1 MVTLKVVC
9 PTKRD
14 FAEKFLDQFPN
25 GGFFVPTRVRP
36 NLGDPVMVSVRI
48 GSRATPVFLRASVR
62 GIQRG
67 KRTPKVRA
75 GVSVEFLPSE
85 ARGRDHLLSIARP
98 DMVGASAR
106 RHLRVPVDLPIRWSV
121 RGKGDERAGLLHD
134 ISSGGARIRTKD
146 WIAERADAVVTIFPP
161 GAAGPMEMLARVAW
175 TEPGTC
181 FGVSWRVRDRGGAR
195 RIKELVRRLEQL
207 TNDRESHY
215 AIADARPFPT
225 STPISP
231 PASTSSDK
239 SGSLG
244 DAAPAVGHGSP
255 EWQEFN
261 RERSYRVRDY
271 GQIELEVPRAAHPPV
286 GAMSVG
292 TLVRFE
298 ARGLGRE
305 LRRAPESQG
314 EPAPN
319 FEQPPPDRRVE
330 RARR

>member
-98 DMVGASAR
+98 EIAGTSAR

-121 RGKGDERAGLLHD
+121 RGKGEERAGLLHD

-146 WIAERADAVVTIFPP
+146 WIAERSDAVVTIFPP

-207 TNDRESHY
+207 TNERESHY
-215 AIADARPFPT
+215 AIADAHPLPT
-225 STPISP
+225 STPVGLPS
-231 PASTSSDK
+231 STSTDK
-239 SGSLG
+239 GASPVGPPP
-244 DAAPAVGHGSP
+244 DAGQVSP

-271 GQIELEVPRAAHPPV
+271 AQVEMDASRAANPLTPP
-286 GAMSVG
+286 AG

-298 ARGLGRE
+298 ARGLGRD
-305 LRRAPESQG
+305 LRRTLESDG
-314 EPAPN
+314 PPAPA
-319 FEQPPPDRRVE
+319 FEEPPQDRRIE